1 MGVKLG
7 KSSFPA
13 GHGPSDF
20 KCFGPPATKDG
31 EFDNCKIA
39 DLGCFTQDGKDSNK
53 MYHGAICQ
61 STKNQ
66 KKYVYFEWGRTGA
79 TNNQYQFIE
88 CSDDADCQ
96 DEFKSQLLSKNLKR
110 GKWETIGGLQVLR
123 PKIKKSGEAEDLYV
137 VRPMAT
143 RSVGLPDGK
152 TITLNE
158 GGKVK
163 VAVDT
168 SKANKGGGPVKVY
181 HPQVISLMRDLNVAT
196 VAYARTSLVGGA
208 IPMQSAI
215 DEARHLLIE
224 AQKRVGV
231 LGRATVDQQVQDKE
245 LRSITSLIYSRIP
258 KVKPVGA
265 ADSTWILSADN
276 ITGWRNDL
284 DAFEAALYAQDNTPQ
299 QAQTDPYDG
308 IQMDMEWIDPN
319 SDLGRFVYSWWPN
332 ASLNRHSHVGNMKI
346 KNAWRID
353 RHEDRGKIEKY
364 QLEIIKECRGCR
376 ERPIKQPSE
385 RSDVLLDGG
394 SQATLKQYYDTN
406 SALMFHGT
414 RSVNVSGIMRTS
426 FRLPAEL
433 ARMGVMI
440 NGAMFGGGIYFA
452 DDWRK
457 SDGYTSR
464 AGSYYG
470 SGSGGLKNRGAFMF
484 ACDTVMGEAHVA
496 PGPKGYT
503 GTPKGTH
510 CIFGKA
516 GHSQV
521 QNNEWITFRKE
532 SNRLKFLIEYDTTRG
547 GY

>member
-1 MGVKLG
+1 MGVKLAKG
-7 KSSFPA
+7 SFPA

-31 EFDNCKIA
+31 EFTTAKIA

-53 MYHGAICQ
+53 YYHAAVVQ
-61 STKNQ
+61 STKT
-66 KKYVYFEWGRTGA
+66 KKWYTYFEWGRTGA
-79 TNNQYQFIE
+79 NKADQQFVE
-88 CSDDADCQ
+88 CMDEADAQ
-96 DEFKSQLLSKNLKR
+96 DEFVSQLMSKNAKR
-110 GKWETIGGLQVLR
+110 GQWTTIGGVKTLQAKPGKDCYL
-123 PKIKKSGEAEDLYV
+123 
-137 VRPMAT
+137 VRPMAS

-158 GGKVK
+158 GAKVTKSAPVATTIQGGKS
-163 VAVDT
+163 A
-168 SKANKGGGPVKVY
+168 PVKRY
-181 HPQVISLMRDLNVAT
+181 DPQVLALMRDLNVAT
-196 VAYARTSLVGGA
+196 VDYARTALVGGA

-215 DEARHLLIE
+215 DEARIFLIE
-224 AQKRVGV
+224 AQKRVGK
-231 LGRATVDQQVQDKE
+231 LGSATVDQQVADKE
-245 LRSITSLIYSRIP
+245 LRDITALVYSRIP
-258 KVKPVGA
+258 KVKPLNA
-265 ADSTWILSADN
+265 PDSTWILSASN
-276 ITGWRNDL
+276 IQSWRDDL
-284 DAFEAALYAQDNTPQ
+284 DAFESALYSQNNMTVAQVEK
-299 QAQTDPYDG
+299 DPYDG
-308 IQMDMEWIDPN
+308 IQMDMSWIDPS
-319 SDLGRFVYSWWPN
+319 SDLGKFIYAWWPQ

-364 QLEIIKECRGCR
+364 QKSIIDECHGCR

-385 RSDVLLDGG
+385 RNDVILEGG
-394 SQATLKQYYDTN
+394 SKATLKEYYDTN
-406 SALMFHGT
+406 TALVFHGT

-464 AGSYYG
+464 SGSYYG
-470 SGSGGLKNRGAFMF
+470 GGSGALRNRGAFMF

-516 GHSQV
+516 GHSSV
-521 QNNEWITFRKE
+521 ANNEWIVFRKE
-532 SNRLKFLIEYDTTRG
+532 SNKLKFLIEYDTTRG
-547 GY
+547 Y